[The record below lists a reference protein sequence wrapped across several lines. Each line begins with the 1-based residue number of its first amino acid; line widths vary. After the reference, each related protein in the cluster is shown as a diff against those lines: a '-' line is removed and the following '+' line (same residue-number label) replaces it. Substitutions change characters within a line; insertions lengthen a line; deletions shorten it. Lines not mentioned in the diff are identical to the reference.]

1 MNNPL
6 EIAKNMKITHNV
18 TFRVIDK
25 GTNKVVREYTGHN
38 MATNSMVL
46 GVGYFLAGGGELDP
60 NAIYR
65 NFIPKYISLGT
76 MGLINQDEDE
86 NGLPTG
92 IGGANSQIVVNPT
105 TGEETQESI
114 VSRYTAYMNE
124 APGYGADGYGDNP
137 ATYNNNRPNYGL
149 GPVYDTQS
157 YQGVPIKCE
166 LISNTFPRVK
176 IAYSNV
182 INEEN
187 AQTPQTVDVVVSAM
201 ISTGA
206 LAQFR
211 NGADHIFI
219 TEAGLWST
227 NKYSSSGKG
236 LLAGYRIK
244 PPNDVNWD
252 MVSAENRTLLQENII
267 RVGINQVVQVVW
279 KIQIGSVARLNLSDG
294 SYAVLKSLVEGTG
307 ANLVLPYGITR
318 IGPEVFYSDR
328 VLTQINIPQTVTTIG
343 HGAFMGCSNLTSV
356 VWRSGALTTIE
367 YSAFES
373 CRMWEIVIPSSVTT
387 IGNYA
392 FKNCTHLLHVYL
404 YHGLTTIGQYAFEN
418 CNIYQEIH
426 IPDTVTS
433 IGDGAFAGNDDLTTI
448 YINKPE
454 GSISVPE
461 DKWGATNAEIVW
473 NHA

>member
-1 MNNPL
+1 MQ
-6 EIAKNMKITHNV
+6 ISHNV
-18 TFRVIDK
+18 TFRVIDR
-25 GTNKVVREYTGHN
+25 GTNKVVREYEGHN

-46 GVGYFLAGGGELDP
+46 GVGYFLAGNGDLDQ
-60 NAIYR
+60 NAIYN

-86 NGLPTG
+86 DGLPIG
-92 IGGANSQIVVNPT
+92 IGGKDSTMPDDPST
-105 TGEETQESI
+105 ESDAAKTL
-114 VSRYTAYMNE
+114 RYTAYMDE

-137 ATYNNNRPNYGL
+137 AVYNNDRSDYGL
-149 GPVYDTQS
+149 GPVYS
-157 YQGVPIKCE
+157 SGEPIKCE
-166 LISNTFPRVK
+166 LISVSFPRTK

-182 INEEN
+182 INETNSETT
-187 AQTPQTVDVVVSAM
+187 QTIDVVVSAM

-227 NKYSSSGKG
+227 DKYFSSGRG

-244 PPNDVNWD
+244 PPSDANWD
-252 MVSAENRTLLQENII
+252 MSDPANRKILQKNII

-279 KIQIGSVARLNLSDG
+279 KIQIGSIARLNMSDG
-294 SYAVLKSLVEGTG
+294 SLGLLTNIISGT
-307 ANLVLPYGITR
+307 AT
-318 IGPEVFYSDR
+318 D
-328 VLTQINIPQTVTTIG
+328 INIPDTVTQIGAYAFYRQTALTRVVIPNTVTTIG
-343 HGAFMGCSNLTSV
+343 QCAFQGCSNLESV
-356 VWRSGALTTIE
+356 VCKSGVLTTIA
-367 YSAFES
+367 YSAFEG
-373 CRMWEIVIPSSVTT
+373 CKMWEIVIPSSVTT

-392 FKNCTHLLHVYL
+392 FKNCTHLLNVYL
-404 YHGLTTIGQYAFEN
+404 YHGLITIGQYAFDN

-433 IGDGAFAGNDDLTTI
+433 IGDGAFAGNNDLTTI
-448 YINKPE
+448 YINQPE

-461 DKWGATNAEIVW
+461 DKWGATNAEIIW
-473 NHA
+473 NHL

>member
-1 MNNPL
+1 MNPL
-6 EIAKNMKITHNV
+6 EIAKNMRITHNV
-18 TFRVIDK
+18 TFRVIDR
-25 GTNKVVREYTGHN
+25 GTNKVVKEYTGHN

-60 NAIYR
+60 NAIYK

-76 MGLINQDEDE
+76 MGLINQDEDAD
-86 NGLPTG
+86 GLPIG
-92 IGGANSQIVVNPT
+92 IGGANSTIPDD
-105 TGEETQESI
+105 ESAAHKAE
-114 VSRYTAYMNE
+114 RYTAYMDE

-137 ATYNNNRPNYGL
+137 ATYNNGRPDYGL
-149 GPVYDTQS
+149 GPVYS
-157 YQGVPIKCE
+157 SGEPIKCE
-166 LISNTFPRVK
+166 LISTSFPRTK

-187 AQTPQTVDVVVSAM
+187 AETPQTVDVVVSAM

-227 NKYSSSGKG
+227 DKYSSSGRG

-244 PPNDVNWD
+244 PPNDANWD
-252 MVSAENRTLLQENII
+252 MTNPENQKILQENII

-294 SYAVLKSLVEGTG
+294 SLDLLTRLIQGT
-307 ANLVLPYGITR
+307 ATYVN
-318 IGPEVFYSDR
+318 
-328 VLTQINIPQTVTTIG
+328 
-343 HGAFMGCSNLTSV
+343 
-356 VWRSGALTTIE
+356 
-367 YSAFES
+367 
-373 CRMWEIVIPSSVTT
+373 
-387 IGNYA
+387 
-392 FKNCTHLLHVYL
+392 
-404 YHGLTTIGQYAFEN
+404 
-418 CNIYQEIH
+418 
-426 IPDTVTS
+426 IPDTVTQVGNYAFYRQTAITDVVIPNTVTS
-433 IGDGAFAGNDDLTTI
+433 IGQCAFQGCSHLNNVTIKPGSLTSIGYSAFEGCTNLVIAANPDSVTSVGNYAYANCTWLAFMYLSNNLITLGEYAFSDCKHLSYIKIPSTTVTIGANAFSGCDDLTDI

-454 GSISVPE
+454 DSISGAP
-461 DKWGATNAEIVW
+461 WGAPETCEIHW